1 MFGFVGKWLKK
12 FSASILIEIQRGSWV
27 REVRLDELSSKR
39 DGVSHSSFSFRW
51 RFVEEVFGHH
61 FDRGSRGSWV
71 REVRPDD
78 FSSSRDEVSSCSCT
92 FSLEDGSRSFRS
104 AF

>member
-1 MFGFVGKWLKK
+1 MKK
-12 FSASILIEIQRGSWV
+12 FSVGIWIKIRRGSWD
-27 REVRLDELSSKR
+27 REVRPDDVSSKR

-51 RFVEEVFGHH
+51 RFVEKDFGHH

-92 FSLEDGSRSFRS
+92 FSLEDGSRSFGS